1 MDPQIAPINTDGV
14 ANPPQFSPLEG
25 KVREVFFSNLCASV
39 KSVDK
44 SPPNNHLNLGIGM
57 KGMSVRGAFLLLLI
71 VLGYAAFPPPAH
83 AMHITEGIL
92 PMRWAAFWYLLA
104 IPAVAMGLR
113 IYRHESERSP
123 RFRPLAGLVGAAVFV
138 ISCMPIPVPFTGT
151 CSHPVGTGLAAIL
164 VGPWLTVAI
173 SSIALLLQALFLA
186 HGGLTTLGGNIV
198 SMGIVGAFTGYAIFR
213 VMRWTGASLFVSAFL
228 AGMLSDWATYAT
240 TSAELAFALHGDG
253 PVLSL
258 FLAILTAFVPSQ
270 LPLGIMEGFVTA
282 YALRFLSERWAD
294 FPFGRVARNERS
306 KVMPIAFAAFLAVA
320 GLSTRASAG
329 GYVGVD
335 EAVVEKFAAENGRKP
350 APPLLNAEGDLGL
363 FLFLVAGAAGGFAC
377 GYFYRSLSIKK
388 EEKAGTD
395 V

>member
-1 MDPQIAPINTDGV
+1 MKAAIFLFILVLA
-14 ANPPQFSPLEG
+14 
-25 KVREVFFSNLCASV
+25 CAV
-39 KSVDK
+39 
-44 SPPNNHLNLGIGM
+44 
-57 KGMSVRGAFLLLLI
+57 
-71 VLGYAAFPPPAH
+71 FPPPAH
-83 AMHITEGIL
+83 AMHIAEGIL
-92 PMRWAAFWYLLA
+92 PMQWAALWYLFAL
-104 IPAVAMGLR
+104 PAVAMGLR
-113 IYRHESERSP
+113 AYRRESERSS
-123 RFRPLAGLVGAAVFV
+123 RFRPLAGLMGAAVFV

-198 SMGIVGAFTGYAIFR
+198 SMGIVGGFTGYGIFR
-213 VMRWTGASLFVSAFL
+213 AMRWAGAPLFVSAFL

-240 TSAELAFALHGDG
+240 TSAELALALHGDG
-253 PVLSL
+253 SAFSL
-258 FLAILTAFVPSQ
+258 FLAVLTAFVPTQ

-282 YALRFLSERWAD
+282 HALRFLSERLVD
-294 FPFGRVARNERS
+294 FPFARETRKGQS
-306 KVMPIAFAAFLAVA
+306 KVVPVVLAALLAFG

-329 GYVGVD
+329 GFVGVD

-350 APPLLNAEGDLGL
+350 SPPLVNVEGDLGL
-363 FLFLVAGAAGGFAC
+363 FLFLIAGAAGGFAC

-388 EEKAGTD
+388 GAKKEAAD